1 MKTQMQEPSLN
12 KLSHAQVDAL
22 VNSKTVK
29 FGEATLTDFRSD
41 QERLFITAMVASR
54 KNGEP
59 IGEITPFR
67 VSIGHIGMDEG
78 RKICLRRNGISTTVL
93 LEVALSDVVLE
104 SGVSL
109 DKVD

>member
-54 KNGEP
+54 KN
-59 IGEITPFR
+59 
-67 VSIGHIGMDEG
+67 
-78 RKICLRRNGISTTVL
+78 
-93 LEVALSDVVLE
+93 
-104 SGVSL
+104 
-109 DKVD
+109 